1 LRTPSRRRVVQ
12 TLGVSELQLVGREEL
27 LDQVLG
33 ELSERRA
40 VVMSGAA
47 GVGKSRLAV
56 EVAARAE
63 LRGWTSKRVVATRA
77 AASIPFGAMVSL
89 LPDDAGTQT
98 PLALLAALRQRL
110 QDGPDGQPQ
119 LLVIDD
125 LPRLDVPSAALV
137 HQVVT
142 ERLCAVLGTVR
153 AGEAAPDAV
162 AALLDGDNAV
172 RIDVPS
178 LTGAEV
184 SVLIEAALG
193 GQCDA
198 NLTQVLM
205 QLSSGNPL
213 FVRELVRD
221 GVAAGWLA
229 QTGNVW
235 RIAGV
240 PRAPARLIDVVG
252 DRLAA
257 LGGPAR
263 AAMEVL
269 AIAERLDVGHF
280 DSLAEGDALEQL
292 EIAGLAEIEQTG
304 ERMMVVLAHPMHGEA
319 ARATIP
325 ALRRR
330 RIVER
335 LADVLEA
342 SGMTDAGDPVRV
354 ARWRLESGGSAD
366 ADLLA
371 RAARQAWMANDFALA
386 EQLGRA
392 ARSAGAGFDAA
403 FVVAE
408 CLMLTGRHDEAEAA
422 MAMLDHEV
430 ETDAELVQLASAR
443 ANNLMQ
449 APGGEDA
456 AIAIL
461 EAALDEVVDEPVG
474 DTIRARLAVVHALAP
489 RPRQAIAAAE
499 PVLHRPRSDQYFRAT
514 YATSLAQAMLGR
526 VDEAVDT
533 GVIGYI
539 HHRRFAQAT
548 RQLPESQH
556 IGPVLA
562 LVAGG
567 RLDEAGVL
575 ATEGHHRSVASAD
588 AESQATFAM
597 LLGIVA
603 TQRGA
608 VVTGVRSFREAAAI
622 NIDLNDD
629 VGLRWSLGG
638 AAMAGAMA
646 GDRDASRAAR
656 DHLDR
661 IETTGTLIL
670 ELDLVERGRAWQEL
684 AAGDTTRAVERLRSA
699 ADVAAATD
707 QFAAETALRHDPVR
721 LGDTG
726 AGPARL
732 AELGTLVGGELV
744 AIRVRHAEALASRDG
759 EGLEAAAHAFGQIG
773 HHVDAM
779 IAARQAASA
788 FRAAGWARPAARC
801 DGMGDEAAA
810 RCEGASPPISTTV
823 REVAE
828 LTRREREVA
837 TLASEGLANREIAER
852 LFLSART
859 VENHLQHAYEKLGI
873 TNRSEL
879 PGALERTR

>member
-1 LRTPSRRRVVQ
+1 M
-12 TLGVSELQLVGREEL
+12 
-27 LDQVLG
+27 G
-33 ELSERRA
+33 ELPLIGRDAIVDRVLAELSARRA
-40 VVMSGAA
+40 VVVRGVA
-47 GVGKSRLAV
+47 GVGKSRLAA
-56 EVAARAE
+56 EVAARVDK
-63 LRGWTSKRVVATRA
+63 LGWTSNRVVATRA
-77 AASIPFGAMVSL
+77 AASIPFGALVSL

-98 PLALLAALRQRL
+98 PLALLSALRQRL

-119 LLVIDD
+119 LFVIDD

-142 ERLCAVLGTVR
+142 ERLCAVLATVR
-153 AGEAAPDAV
+153 TGEAAPDAV
-162 AALLDGDNAV
+162 EALLDGDGAV
-172 RIDVPS
+172 RIEVPS
-178 LTGAEV
+178 LTAAEV

-193 GQCDA
+193 GQCDS
-198 NLTQVLM
+198 NLTQVLT

-213 FVRELVRD
+213 YVRELVRD

-229 QTGNVW
+229 QTGDVW

-257 LGGPAR
+257 LSGPAR
-263 AAMEVL
+263 GAMEVL
-269 AIAERLDVGHF
+269 AIAERLDVQHF

-292 EIAGLAEIEQTG
+292 ELAGLAEIEQAG
-304 ERMMVVLAHPMHGEA
+304 ERMMVVLAHPLHGEA

-330 RIVER
+330 RIVDR
-335 LADVLEA
+335 LAGVLEK
-342 SGMTDAGDPVRV
+342 SGMTDPGDPVRV
-354 ARWRLESGGSAD
+354 ARWRLEGGGSVD
-366 ADLLA
+366 PGLLA

-408 CLMLTGRHDEAEAA
+408 CLMMTGRHDEAEAA
-422 MAMLDHEV
+422 MSVLDNEV
-430 ETDAELVQLASAR
+430 ETDAELVLLASAR

-449 APGGEDA
+449 GPGGEDA
-456 AIAIL
+456 AIAVL
-461 EAALDEVVDEPVG
+461 EAALGEVGDEPVG

-514 YATSLAQAMLGR
+514 YATSLAQATLGM
-526 VDEAVDT
+526 VDDAVDT
-533 GVIGYI
+533 GVMGYV
-539 HHRRFAQAT
+539 HHRRFAQQT
-548 RQLPESQH
+548 RQLAETQH

-567 RLDEAGVL
+567 RLDEAEAL
-575 ATEGHHRSVASAD
+575 ATEGHLRSVASAD

-608 VVTGVRSFREAAAI
+608 VVTGMRSFREAAAI

-638 AAMAGAMA
+638 AAMAAGMA
-646 GDRDASRAAR
+646 GDRDAARSAR
-656 DHLDR
+656 DHLDA
-661 IETTGTLIL
+661 IERTGMLIL

-684 AAGDTTRAVERLRSA
+684 AAGDSTRAVERLRAA
-699 ADVAAATD
+699 ADQAAATD
-707 QFAAETALRHDPVR
+707 QFAIEATLRHDLVR
-721 LGDTG
+721 LGDAG

-732 AELGTLVGGELV
+732 DELTTVVGGEL
-744 AIRVRHAEALASRDG
+744 AGIRARHAESLARRDG
-759 EGLEAAAHAFGQIG
+759 EGLEAVAQSFVGLG
-773 HHVDAM
+773 HHLDAS
-779 IAARQAASA
+779 IAARQASA
-788 FRAAGWARPAARC
+788 AYRAAGWTRPATRC
-801 DGMGDEAAA
+801 EALADEAAA
-810 RCEGASPPISTTV
+810 RCEGASPPVAVAV

-837 TLASEGLANREIAER
+837 TLASDGLANREIADR

-879 PGALERTR
+879 AGALERSSR

>member
-1 LRTPSRRRVVQ
+1 M
-12 TLGVSELQLVGREEL
+12 GELPLIGRDALV
-27 LDQVLG
+27 DQVLS
-33 ELSERRA
+33 ELTARRA
-40 VVMSGAA
+40 VLVSGVA
-47 GVGKSRLAV
+47 GVGKSRLAA

-63 LRGWTSKRVVATRA
+63 HLGWTSNRVVATRA
-77 AASIPFGAMVSL
+77 AASIPFGALVSL

-98 PLALLAALRQRL
+98 PLALLSALRQRL
-110 QDGPDGQPQ
+110 HDGPDGQPQ

-153 AGEAAPDAV
+153 TGEAAPDAIED
-162 AALLDGDNAV
+162 LLDGDGAV
-172 RIDVPS
+172 RFDVPS
-178 LTGAEV
+178 LTASQV

-198 NLTQVLM
+198 NLTKTLTR
-205 QLSSGNPL
+205 LSSGNPL
-213 FVRELVRD
+213 YVRELVRD

-229 QTGNVW
+229 KTGDVW

-257 LGGPAR
+257 LSGPAR
-263 AAMEVL
+263 QAMELL
-269 AIAERLDVGHF
+269 AIAERLDVEHF
-280 DSLAEGDALEQL
+280 ESLVEGDALEQL
-292 EIAGLAEIEQTG
+292 ERAGLAEIEETG
-304 ERMMVVLAHPMHGEA
+304 HRMMVVLEHPLHGEA

-330 RIVER
+330 RIVDS
-335 LADVLEA
+335 LAGVLER
-342 SGMTDAGDPVRV
+342 SGMTDPGDPVRV
-354 ARWRLESGGSAD
+354 ARWRLESGGSVD
-366 ADLLA
+366 PDLLT

-392 ARSAGAGFDAA
+392 AREAGAGFDAA

-422 MAMLDHEV
+422 MSVLDHEV
-430 ETDAELVQLASAR
+430 ETDAELVLLASAR

-449 APGGEDA
+449 APGGEQA
-456 AIAIL
+456 AIEIL

-499 PVLHRPRSDQYFRAT
+499 QVLHRPRSDQYFRAT
-514 YATSLAQAMLGR
+514 YATSLAQAVLGL

-539 HHRRFAQAT
+539 HHRRFAQQT
-548 RQLPESQH
+548 RQLAESQH

-567 RLDEAGVL
+567 RLDEAEALGN
-575 ATEGHHRSVASAD
+575 EGHLRSMASGD

-597 LLGIVA
+597 LLGLVA
-603 TQRGA
+603 TQRGT
-608 VVTGVRSFREAAAI
+608 VVTAVRSFREAAAI

-638 AAMAGAMA
+638 AAMAAAMA
-646 GDRDASRAAR
+646 GDRDAARSAR
-656 DHLDR
+656 DHLDT

-670 ELDLVERGRAWQEL
+670 ELDFVERGRAWQEL
-684 AAGDTTRAVERLRSA
+684 SAGDSTRAVERLRAA
-699 ADVAAATD
+699 ADLAAATD
-707 QFAAETALRHDPVR
+707 QFAVESVVRHDLVR
-721 LGDTG
+721 LGDGG

-732 AELGTLVGGELV
+732 SELATIVGGELV
-744 AIRVRHAEALASRDG
+744 GVRSRQAESLARRDG
-759 EGLEAAAHAFGQIG
+759 EGLEAVAQEFAKLG
-773 HHVDAM
+773 HHLDAM
-779 IAARQAASA
+779 IAARQASSA
-788 FRAAGWARPAARC
+788 YRAAGWARPAARC
-801 DGMGDEAAA
+801 EGLADEAQS
-810 RCEGASPPISTTV
+810 RCEGASPPISVTV

-873 TNRSEL
+873 ANRSEL
-879 PGALERTR
+879 TGALERSR